1 MNALYY
7 FSDCGNYYAAVIYFC
22 CFYLIITYIMLGLL
36 VAIIVE
42 NFSLFYTTEEDSIL
56 SYSEIK
62 TFQMTWKEVCGKR
75 SDKRSLEI
83 NLANIVMLQLRG
95 KLVAT
100 SGKSE
105 FVYKQLLK
113 EIERTAVNKIITF
126 HQMLMIIAYRS
137 VPIQKF
143 LQLEDLFSRERFE
156 AQISEEVARK
166 LISEWLTRAI
176 VTKLRN
182 KDVNGKE
189 KNSRKKSLV
198 GGILPGLGVQSEEN
212 GGSSQN
218 LDRAGEQGFNEIDE
232 NVESKTDESKAVKLS
247 SIPPKPNIQIII
259 SQEDDFKMDKK
270 IEENDECEDCCH
282 DDVEIE
288 IEEMEKSVFERQ
300 VEEQLK
306 TNTDSEM
313 KTGRKDAADEAST
326 ISFPDQQCFLANNA
340 QYSKIQSQAIQ
351 DPSLTL
357 FQNSAHVLTSSE
369 CPPTTLNDSEH
380 RPFSTSRT
388 KSVSSQHTPD
398 LQYAQHQAHQHAH
411 QHPHQRPNI
420 TRDVSKIPIAQQ
432 TYSEHQEYLRLYSG
446 TQGIKQRTTRLKYS
460 VFKNLWPTTSI
471 WSVSSFFE

>member
-1 MNALYY
+1 
-7 FSDCGNYYAAVIYFC
+7 
-22 CFYLIITYIMLGLL
+22 MLGLL

-198 GGILPGLGVQSEEN
+198 GGILPGLGVQSRVFI
-212 GGSSQN
+212 
-218 LDRAGEQGFNEIDE
+218 RA
-232 NVESKTDESKAVKLS
+232 
-247 SIPPKPNIQIII
+247 
-259 SQEDDFKMDKK
+259 
-270 IEENDECEDCCH
+270 
-282 DDVEIE
+282 
-288 IEEMEKSVFERQ
+288 
-300 VEEQLK
+300 
-306 TNTDSEM
+306 
-313 KTGRKDAADEAST
+313 
-326 ISFPDQQCFLANNA
+326 
-340 QYSKIQSQAIQ
+340 
-351 DPSLTL
+351 
-357 FQNSAHVLTSSE
+357 
-369 CPPTTLNDSEH
+369 
-380 RPFSTSRT
+380 
-388 KSVSSQHTPD
+388 
-398 LQYAQHQAHQHAH
+398 
-411 QHPHQRPNI
+411 
-420 TRDVSKIPIAQQ
+420 
-432 TYSEHQEYLRLYSG
+432 
-446 TQGIKQRTTRLKYS
+446 
-460 VFKNLWPTTSI
+460 
-471 WSVSSFFE
+471 